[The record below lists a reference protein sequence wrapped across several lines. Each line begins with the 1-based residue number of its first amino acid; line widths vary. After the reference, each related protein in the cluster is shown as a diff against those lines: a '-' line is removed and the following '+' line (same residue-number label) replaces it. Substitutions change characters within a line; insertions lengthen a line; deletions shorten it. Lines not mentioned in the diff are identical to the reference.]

1 MKYKIIELEQGSNE
15 WLEFRKGK
23 ITASI
28 VASCIGE
35 KGAFLSKEKAKELI
49 QGLSKPHT
57 SQAMQKG
64 KDYEELIR
72 AKMEFIVGKDI
83 TPIVIQSLENE
94 NFAASLDGIDDE
106 KTIYE
111 FKYSTNNEEY
121 EQVLKFKKP
130 SPKYY
135 AQVQFQLFVG
145 GFEKCVFAV
154 LNEDDDLVY
163 CVVKNDKEYQDFMLK
178 KIDEFVNDYLVNQK
192 SDYKELEDTHAKNL
206 ALEIIR
212 LENTIKPIKEKLE
225 ALKKEFIALA
235 DGQKVKCLDISVYPQ
250 NRTTIDY
257 KGFLDFA
264 KLEIPQEYIKQSTS
278 MCLKIKK
285 GAQNE

>member
-1 MKYKIIELEQGSNE
+1 MQYKIIDLEQGSAE
-15 WLEFRKGK
+15 WLNFRKGK

-49 QGLSKPHT
+49 QGVYEPYVSE
-57 SQAMQKG
+57 AMKKG
-64 KDYEELIR
+64 REYEELIR
-72 AKMEFIVGKDI
+72 AKMEFIIGKDI

-94 NFAASLDGIDDE
+94 LFMASLDGIDNE

-111 FKYSTNNEEY
+111 FKYSTNNKEY

-130 SPKYY
+130 SSKYY
-135 AQVQFQLFVG
+135 AQIQFQLFVG

-154 LNEDDDLVY
+154 LNENDDLTY
-163 CVVKNDKEYQDFMLK
+163 CMVKSDKEYQDFMLR
-178 KIDEFVNDYLVNQK
+178 KIDEFIKDYLVNQK
-192 SDYKELEDTHAKNL
+192 SDYKELEDTKAKNL
-206 ALEIIR
+206 TIEIIR

-225 ALKKEFIALA
+225 SLKKELIALA
-235 DGQKVKCLDISVYPQ
+235 NGEKARCLDITIYPQ
-250 NRTTIDY
+250 SRTTVDY
-257 KGFLDFA
+257 KGFLEQKNITVPKEFY
-264 KLEIPQEYIKQSTS
+264 KESIS

-285 GAQNE
+285 GA

>member
-1 MKYKIIELEQGSNE
+1 MQYKIIDLEQGSAE
-15 WLEFRKGK
+15 WLNFRKGK

-49 QGLSKPHT
+49 QGVYEPYVSE
-57 SQAMQKG
+57 AMKKG
-64 KDYEELIR
+64 REYEELIR
-72 AKMEFIVGKDI
+72 AKMEFIIGKDI

-94 NFAASLDGIDDE
+94 LFMASLDGIDNE

-111 FKYSTNNEEY
+111 FKYSTNNKEY

-130 SPKYY
+130 SSKYY
-135 AQVQFQLFVG
+135 AQIQFQLFVG

-154 LNEDDDLVY
+154 LNENDDLTY
-163 CVVKNDKEYQDFMLK
+163 CMVKSDKEYQDFMLR
-178 KIDEFVNDYLVNQK
+178 KIDEFIKDYLVNQK
-192 SDYKELEDTHAKNL
+192 NDYKELEDTKAKNL
-206 ALEIIR
+206 TIEIIR

-225 ALKKEFIALA
+225 SLKKELIALA
-235 DGQKVKCLDISVYPQ
+235 NGEKARCLDITIYPQ
-250 NRTTIDY
+250 SRTIIDY
-257 KGFLDFA
+257 KGFLEQKNITVPKEFY
-264 KLEIPQEYIKQSTS
+264 KESTS

-285 GAQNE
+285 GA

>member
-1 MKYKIIELEQGSNE
+1 MQYKIIDLEQGSAE
-15 WLEFRKGK
+15 WLNFRKGK

-49 QGLSKPHT
+49 QGVYEPYVSE
-57 SQAMQKG
+57 AMKKG
-64 KDYEELIR
+64 REYEELIR
-72 AKMEFIVGKDI
+72 AKMEFIIGKDI

-94 NFAASLDGIDDE
+94 LFMASLDGIDNE

-154 LNEDDDLVY
+154 LNENDDLTY
-163 CVVKNDKEYQDFMLK
+163 CMVKSDKEYQDFMLR
-178 KIDEFVNDYLVNQK
+178 KIDEFIKDYLVNQK
-192 SDYKELEDTHAKNL
+192 NDYKELEDTKAKNL
-206 ALEIIR
+206 TIEIIR

-225 ALKKEFIALA
+225 SLKKELIALA
-235 DGQKVKCLDISVYPQ
+235 NGEKARCLDITIYPQ
-250 NRTTIDY
+250 SRTIIDY
-257 KGFLDFA
+257 KGFLEQKNITVPKEFY
-264 KLEIPQEYIKQSTS
+264 KESTS

-285 GAQNE
+285 GA

>member
-1 MKYKIIELEQGSNE
+1 MKYKIIELEQGSKE

-49 QGLSKPHT
+49 QGLFEPYTNK
-57 SQAMQKG
+57 AMQKG
-64 KDYEELIR
+64 REYEELIR
-72 AKMEFIVGKDI
+72 AKMEFMIGKDI
-83 TPIVIQSLENE
+83 TPIVIQSLENDL
-94 NFAASLDGIDDE
+94 FMASLDGIDDE

-154 LNEDDDLVY
+154 LNENDDLTY
-163 CVVKNDKEYQDFMLK
+163 CVVKSDKEYQDFMLR
-178 KIDEFVNDYLVNQK
+178 KIDEFIKDYLVNQK
-192 SDYKELEDTHAKNL
+192 SDYKELDDTHAKEL

-212 LENTIKPIKEKLE
+212 LESTMKPIKEKLE
-225 ALKKEFIALA
+225 ALKKEFIELA
-235 DGQKVKCLDISVYPQ
+235 NGEKVKCLDISVYPQ

-257 KGFLDFA
+257 KGFLDFT
-264 KLEIPQEYIKQSTS
+264 KLEIPKEYIKQSIS

-285 GAQNE
+285 GA